1 MGQWDYKNWLVKV
14 ELKED
19 LTDPQFYEYLS
30 THKQFTLK
38 EYRKFEKSLIRPL
51 HNDKAEKILRFFLD
65 YHNGELYPDR
75 YNYFEP
81 VNKVFTE
88 DMLSDFI
95 DCLCQPAGGVY
106 LKKLRKYYVEIDN
119 KQFGICFT
127 DNIYAPP
134 TVSPPE
140 NLTSITMWFDKKKV
154 KDCSTLF
161 GLADDLVAAFG
172 AVKGAVIDQEDLHA
186 VYECPIPE

>member
-19 LTDPQFYEYLS
+19 LTDPQFYDYFS
-30 THKQFTLK
+30 THKQATYK
-38 EYRKFEKSLIRPL
+38 EYLVFKKSLIRPL
-51 HNDKAEKILRFFLD
+51 HNDKAEKIIRFFLD

-88 DMLSDFI
+88 EMIPDLTES
-95 DCLCQPAGGVY
+95 LCWPAGGVY

-119 KQFGICFT
+119 KQFAICFT

-140 NLTSITMWFDKKKV
+140 NLTLITMYFDKKKV

-161 GLADDLVAAFG
+161 GLADDMVAAFG

>member
-19 LTDPQFYEYLS
+19 LTDPQIVDYLS
-30 THKQFTLK
+30 KHAVFSLK
-38 EYRKFEKSLIRPL
+38 EYNSFESTLVRPL
-51 HNDKAEKILRFFLD
+51 HTDKAEQIVRFFLE

-75 YNYFEP
+75 YNYYEP
-81 VNKVFTE
+81 VRNIFSTDKI
-88 DMLSDFI
+88 SDAI
-95 DCLCQPAGGVY
+95 DTLCWPAGCLY
-106 LKKLRKYYVEIDN
+106 FKKLRKFDVEIN
-119 KQFGICFT
+119 NRQFVVSFT
-127 DNIYAPP
+127 DGQYDPP
-134 TVSPPE
+134 RVSPPE

-161 GLADDLVAAFG
+161 GLADDMVAALG

>member
-19 LTDPQFYEYLS
+19 LTDPQFLDYLS
-30 THKQFTLK
+30 KYAVFSMK
-38 EYRKFEKSLIRPL
+38 EYESFKSTLVRPL
-51 HNDKAEKILRFFLD
+51 RTAKAEQIVRFFLE

-75 YNYFEP
+75 YNCFEP
-81 VNKVFTE
+81 VRKVFSE
-88 DMLSDFI
+88 DIFSSVI
-95 DCLCQPAGGVY
+95 EYLCRPGGRLY
-106 LKKLRKYYVEIDN
+106 LKKLRKFDVDIEN
-119 KQFGICFT
+119 KQFAVSFT
-127 DNIYAPP
+127 DGQYDPP
-134 TVSPPE
+134 RVLPPE
-140 NLTSITMWFDKKKV
+140 NLTLITMYFDKKKV

-161 GLADDLVAAFG
+161 GLADDMVAAFG

>member
-51 HNDKAEKILRFFLD
+51 HNDKAEKIIRFFLD

-95 DCLCQPAGGVY
+95 DCLCQPAGGVS
-106 LKKLRKYYVEIDN
+106 LKKLRKYEVDIEN
-119 KQFGICFT
+119 KQFAICFT

-140 NLTSITMWFDKKKV
+140 NLTLITMWFDKKKV

-161 GLADDLVAAFG
+161 GLADDMVAALG
-172 AVKGAVIDQEDLHA
+172 AVKGAVIDQEDLHV
-186 VYECPIPE
+186 VYDCPIPE

>member
-38 EYRKFEKSLIRPL
+38 EFIIFEKSLIRPL
-51 HNDKAEKILRFFLD
+51 HNDKAEKIIRFFLD
-65 YHNGELYPDR
+65 YHGGELYPDR

-81 VNKVFTE
+81 VRKIFSE
-88 DMLSDFI
+88 DMLPDLI

-106 LKKLRKYYVEIDN
+106 LKKLRKYDVEIEN

-140 NLTSITMWFDKKKV
+140 NLTLITMYFDKKKV

-161 GLADDLVAAFG
+161 GLADDMVAAFG
-172 AVKGAVIDQEDLHA
+172 AVKGAVIDQEDLHV

>member
-1 MGQWDYKNWLVKV
+1 MGLWDYKNWLVKV

-38 EYRKFEKSLIRPL
+38 DFNIFEKSLIRPL
-51 HNDKAEKILRFFLD
+51 HNDKAEKIIRFFLD

-88 DMLSDFI
+88 EMIPDLTES
-95 DCLCQPAGGVY
+95 LCWPAGGVY
-106 LKKLRKYYVEIDN
+106 LKKLRKYDVEIDN

-140 NLTSITMWFDKKKV
+140 NLTLITMWFDKKKV

-161 GLADDLVAAFG
+161 GLADDMVAALG

>member
-51 HNDKAEKILRFFLD
+51 HNDKAEKIIRFFLD

-106 LKKLRKYYVEIDN
+106 LKKLRKYEVDIEN
-119 KQFGICFT
+119 KQFAICFT

-140 NLTSITMWFDKKKV
+140 NLTLITMWFDKKKV

-161 GLADDLVAAFG
+161 GLADDMVAALG
-172 AVKGAVIDQEDLHA
+172 AVKGAVIDQEDLHV
-186 VYECPIPE
+186 VYDCPIPE